1 MSHRSR
7 PDDLANLA
15 GIGRLIVLAKAAGCD
30 LDSHEISSLSAQELE
45 ELIAE
50 HEAAKL
56 LNSQNISIV

>member
-56 LNSQNISIV
+56 LNS